1 MRLCIIIKA
10 HKTQL
15 IFSYH
20 LDQMASNKILLL
32 LVTLA
37 TSLAMTQ
44 AAGAPTIPA
53 WCSCSGNKSLTQTA
67 CGRAGG
73 NWDGGS
79 CGLDSVPKFN
89 SFGNNCYSLGGQ
101 GKCWN

>member
-1 MRLCIIIKA
+1 
-10 HKTQL
+10 
-15 IFSYH
+15 
-20 LDQMASNKILLL
+20 QMAINKIVLL
-32 LVTLA
+32 LVALA
-37 TSLAMTQ
+37 APLAMTQ

-53 WCSCSGNKSLTQTA
+53 WCLCSDNKSLTQTA
-67 CGRAGG
+67 CSRAGG

-89 SFGNNCYSLGGQ
+89 SFGNNCYSLGGR